1 MTHTHEVCHVVW
13 FKRDLRVHDNAPLH
27 AAIEATRQHNQ
38 NLLLLYVWE
47 PALWQQPDSSLRH
60 AEAIAEGLHELRE
73 KLQTLGQTLQV
84 VTGEMPA
91 ILTALHESY
100 GSLTLYSHMETGNGW
115 SFARDKAVQRWC
127 KTTGTL
133 WHEFA
138 PFGVGRGSKR
148 IAARPDWVKHWEI
161 AMRRPLLPAPT
172 QWPAAAAFPASL
184 QHATD
189 EILVPILHTT
199 PCPQR
204 QTVGRRAG
212 VATLTSFLN
221 ERSQRY
227 HRELSSPRTAA
238 QSFSRLSTHLAYGTL
253 SMAEVVQATR
263 AQLKKPIEAEHAR
276 ALRAFL
282 SRLHWHCH
290 FIQKL
295 EDEPRMEHHA
305 LHPALDAVRPIHMDA
320 ETMARFNAWAEGR
333 TGWPLVDACMA
344 ELVATGWITFRMR
357 AMLVSTATV
366 HLWLPWQPVALHLA
380 RLFTDY
386 EPGIHYPQVQMQS
399 GTTGMNTVRAYN
411 PTKQAADQDPEG
423 AYIRHWLPA
432 LRDMPQAYIHAPWQM
447 PLAMQQQVK
456 CIIGTDYPAPLV
468 DEHIA
473 RKEGVAKLYGPRKT
487 DDFRA
492 TRTQLIRKHG
502 RRAMAPRR
510 PPQPKAAEPP
520 LLALLQP
527 KSDKNSA

>member
-1 MTHTHEVCHVVW
+1 MSHVHVVW
-13 FKRDLRVHDNAPLH
+13 FKRDLRVHDHAPLH
-27 AAIEATRQHNQ
+27 AAIEAALTHNQ
-38 NLLLLYVWE
+38 PILLLYVWE
-47 PALWQQPDSSLRH
+47 PSLWQQPDSSLRH
-60 AEAIAEGLHELRE
+60 AEAIAEALHELRE

-84 VTGEMPA
+84 VRGEMPA
-91 ILTALHESY
+91 VLNTLHQSY
-100 GSLTLYSHMETGNGW
+100 GSIALYSHMETGNGW

-127 KTTGTL
+127 KSTGTC

-148 IAARPDWVKHWEI
+148 IASRPDWVKHWEA
-161 AMRRPLLPAPT
+161 AMRRPLLPIPT
-172 QWPAAAAFPASL
+172 QWPQAAVLPTSVQRAL
-184 QHATD
+184 H
-189 EILVPILHTT
+189 EIPIPLAHTT

-221 ERSQRY
+221 ERGQRY

-238 QSFSRLSTHLAYGTL
+238 HSCSRLSTHLAYGTL

-305 LHPALDAVRPIHMDA
+305 LHPALDEVRPAQMDA
-320 ETMARFNAWAEGR
+320 ATTERFTAWAEGR

-344 ELVATGWITFRMR
+344 ELTATGWITFRMR

-411 PTKQAADQDPEG
+411 PTKQGIDQDPEG
-423 AYIRHWLPA
+423 TYIRHWLPA
-432 LRDMPQAYIHAPWQM
+432 LRNVPQAYIHAPWQM
-447 PLAMQQQVK
+447 PQEVQKQVG
-456 CIIGTDYPAPLV
+456 CLIGTDYPAPLV
-468 DEHIA
+468 DEHMA
-473 RKEGVAKLYGPRKT
+473 RKEGVAKLYGPRKS
-487 DDFRA
+487 DAFRA
-492 TRTQLIRKHG
+492 TRTQLISKHG
-502 RRAMAPRR
+502 RRKMAP
-510 PPQPKAAEPP
+510 PSKPKPTTSAPPP
-520 LLALLQP
+520 LLALLE
-527 KSDKNSA
+527 SET